1 LAYHDVP
8 WREPALIAELL
19 RRPWDVRGPLA
30 RLTGFLMRRPDPAS
44 ILAKSFANVPPPE
57 AADKTLAR
65 TLAVRAQRSPEA
77 DSGADAPTSPSV
89 TPPFA

>member
-1 LAYHDVP
+1 
-8 WREPALIAELL
+8 
-19 RRPWDVRGPLA
+19 
-30 RLTGFLMRRPDPAS
+30 MRWPDPAR

-77 DSGADAPTSPSV
+77 VSGADALTSPSV